1 MMNFRKHRGKKALGI
16 CAMMALL
23 VIIVSCTGHGDRKE
37 SLTLNG
43 AGATF
48 PYPLYSKWT
57 SDYFELTGVKII
69 YQSIG
74 SGGGIAQIRAGTVD
88 FGATDAPLD
97 KEELDHLG
105 LVQFPM
111 VLGGVVPVVHAAGV
125 EPGKLRLTGP
135 VLADIFLGAIT
146 RWNDPVLRA
155 LNPDIPLPDED
166 ITTVHRAD
174 GSGTTWI
181 FSDYLTK
188 VSAPWA
194 RKMGHAKVL
203 AWQIGAG
210 GKGNEG
216 VSAYVQKIEGSIGYV
231 EFAYAMQSGLAHTL
245 LKNHFGDFV
254 APSPQ
259 TFFAAASMAEWEK
272 TAGYR
277 AVLTE
282 QPAEDSWPITGA
294 SFILLRKEQAG
305 RDKTTALLKFF
316 DWCYNYG
323 GEGASQLEYVPIPQ
337 DVIQGVEE
345 YWNQHFGFEGNGLR
359 TRDPGRGET
368 E

>member
-1 MMNFRKHRGKKALGI
+1 MKNSQKLGGIKALELCVLIG
-16 CAMMALL
+16 LL
-23 VIIVSCTGHGDRKE
+23 IVVASCGGEKSPQKT
-37 SLTLNG
+37 LTLNG

-97 KEELDHLG
+97 KEELDSLG
-105 LVQFPM
+105 LIQFPM
-111 VLGGVVPVVHAAGV
+111 VLGGVVPVVHLKGV

-155 LNPDIPLPDED
+155 LNPDIPLPDGD

-174 GSGTTWI
+174 GSGSTWI

-194 RKMGHAKVL
+194 REMGHAKVL
-203 AWQIGAG
+203 AWPIGAG

-216 VSAYVQKIEGSIGYV
+216 VSAYVQRIEGSIGYV

-282 QPAEDSWPITGA
+282 QPAKDSWPITGA
-294 SFILLRKEQAG
+294 SFILLRKEQAN
-305 RDKTTALLKFF
+305 RNKITALLKFF

-323 GEGASQLEYVPIPQ
+323 GQGASQLEYVPIPQ

-345 YWNQHFGFEGNGLR
+345 YWNQHFGFEENGLR
-359 TRDPGRGET
+359 TRDSNRGEK